1 MLSCGSGPSRSVMSA
16 TMKGCEIVFIE
27 ADRQRRVLVSERGQ
41 EGGHEAVP
49 RDLAHRG
56 QHAFVEGRLAQLLAR
71 KVDLDSDGLDHVPPQ
86 DCEMRFAHRLHGMPY
101 THVGPGSLDP
111 VRGTYRPKKLSVA
124 LSSHR

>member
-1 MLSCGSGPSRSVMSA
+1 
-16 TMKGCEIVFIE
+16 
-27 ADRQRRVLVSERGQ
+27 LVSERGQ

-49 RDLAHRG
+49 RDVAHRG

-71 KVDLDSDGLDHVPPQ
+71 KVDLDSDDLDHVPSQ

-111 VRGTYRPKKLSVA
+111 VRGTYLTVRRQSFWDNGLGKLREA
-124 LSSHR
+124 LA